1 MDYFLDTNEGAK
13 GDPPKDQELSLWSSR
28 TIGTATAKAR
38 SGCCLCSQA
47 AVVVAV
53 CNDQGSKKCGLC
65 HGVSR

>member
-38 SGCCLCSQA
+38 SGCRLCSQA
-47 AVVVAV
+47 AALVAV
-53 CNDQGSKKCGLC
+53 CDDKESKKRGLC
-65 HGVSR
+65 HGVPR